1 MTKRSGKS
9 SYEALRR
16 QLLTIPNLV
25 TALRLGCLPVFCWL
39 LLGREDLLAA
49 GLLLGALGATD
60 WVDGFLARKLKQ
72 ATEFGAVFDPVTDR
86 LLFFVSVTA
95 SAVGGYIPIWFC
107 VLVLLRECLVSAGT
121 LYLAARKVTWLGV
134 NKYGRAGSF
143 GLMFRRAASVAG
155 GFRHCGCKVDRMG
168 GLGDRSAFPGGGVVR
183 GLPVLGSGSCGLEI
197 AGFGLVR
204 LYARLTARG
213 LLAAFK
219 ECSTGYSAGSVDF
232 VEIVLG
238 ADMYFGEEECLALF
252 EVSGLSVSAR
262 SRRSRS

>member
-39 LLGREDLLAA
+39 LLGREDLLVA

-143 GLMFRRAASVAG
+143 GLMFAVPLLLLGASDIAGARWIGWAGWGIGVPFLAVAWYGAYLYWAPARAALKSQAS
-155 GFRHCGCKVDRMG
+155 D
-168 GLGDRSAFPGGGVVR
+168 
-183 GLPVLGSGSCGLEI
+183 
-197 AGFGLVR
+197 
-204 LYARLTARG
+204 
-213 LLAAFK
+213 
-219 ECSTGYSAGSVDF
+219 
-232 VEIVLG
+232 
-238 ADMYFGEEECLALF
+238 
-252 EVSGLSVSAR
+252 
-262 SRRSRS
+262 